1 MSRADHDSW
10 TTYVA
15 GEVARFYA
23 ECGGA
28 SYLWADTAEAA
39 RYLSRSRGTSDV
51 AAFSGPWHIVRKH
64 VTTEFRQWV
73 EENEGTERLTLSAW
87 RERQRAERAEVA
99 FVDSAEYALGELSE
113 LRRRMAERD
122 ALIVEASKR
131 GAGPTAIAEAIGLS
145 RSQVHVIVAAAEL
158 APVTPIRPGI
168 AEHATEWRQLA
179 SGEWVEV
186 F

>member
-1 MSRADHDSW
+1 MSRADYDSW

-15 GEVARFYA
+15 GEVARFHE
-23 ECGGA
+23 ECGGD
-28 SYLWADTAEAA
+28 SYLWANTPEAA
-39 RYLSRSRGTSDV
+39 RYLSRSRGSSDI

-73 EENEGTERLTLSAW
+73 EENERSERLTLSAW
-87 RERQRAERAEVA
+87 RERERAERAEVA
-99 FVDSAEYALGELSE
+99 FNDSADYSLGQLVE
-113 LRRRMAERD
+113 LRRLMGERD

-131 GAGPTAIAEAIGLS
+131 GAGATAIARAIGLS
-145 RSQVHVIVAAAEL
+145 RSQVHVVIAAAEL
-158 APVTPIRPGI
+158 APVTPIRAGI
-168 AEHATEWRQLA
+168 ANEAPEWRQMA